1 MATQLQ
7 LRRGT
12 TTQNNNF
19 TGAVGE
25 LSIDTTLKQ
34 VRVHDGSTAG
44 GTAVPGTGLPF
55 GVAGNTAPATNTLS
69 VGTPANVVIRSAT
82 GQSGNVIIGDATAT
96 SSFSLDVRGTA
107 NVGVFTSGAITST
120 GIVTG
125 TGFTAGSAVLAEAEL
140 ELLDGLTPGTAIA
153 SKVVTTDSDLDTT
166 GQRNLTISGE
176 LDAATLDISGN
187 ADIDGIL
194 EADAIT
200 LDGTAITT
208 TATLDTG
215 ISNNN
220 VPKFTTGVVDDDFLR
235 VVGTAIEGRSAAEV
249 LSDIAAAPAAGSS
262 NIVTTGALNAGS
274 ITSGFT
280 SIDVGA
286 GAISTTG
293 VGSFGSLDISG
304 NIDVDGVTNL
314 DVVDIDGAVDMALTL
329 QVDGAITGS
338 STIVGTTIT
347 ATTAFVPDAQDG
359 AALGTTSL
367 QFSDLFLADAAVLGF
382 GDDND
387 VTLTHVVDTGLLLNA
402 AMVVQFRDSAINIG
416 SPADGDL
423 DINADDEIE
432 LNSTLIDVN
441 GNLDVSGT
449 IVGASTIID
458 GAGGGMVPPG
468 TIVSYSG
475 GTAPT
480 GYVLC
485 NDAALSRTTF
495 SVLFAIISTAFG
507 AGDGTTTFNVP
518 DLRDRLP
525 LGKGT
530 NNGTLGA
537 ITAAAAASA
546 VVATASGSA
555 ALTKTTTTFATS
567 AKDSSTATAL
577 TNVTAGGH
585 THNLTLPAQ
594 VVNYIIKT

>member
-44 GTAVPGTGLPF
+44 GTAVPGTGLSF

-120 GIVTG
+120 GVVTG

-153 SKVVTTDSDLDTT
+153 SKVVTTDSDADTT

-194 EADAIT
+194 EADAMT
-200 LDGTAITT
+200 LNGTAITT

-220 VPKFTTGVVDDDFLR
+220 VPKFTTGVADDDFLR
-235 VVGTAIEGRSAAEV
+235 VAGTAVEGRSAAEV

-304 NIDVDGVTNL
+304 NIDIDGITNL
-314 DVVDIDGAVDMALTL
+314 DVVDIDGAVDMASTL

-387 VTLTHVVDTGLLLNA
+387 VTLTHVPDTGLLLNA
-402 AMVVQFRDSAINIG
+402 AMAIQFRDAAISIG
-416 SPADGDL
+416 STADGDL
-423 DINADDEIE
+423 SIAADDEID
-432 LNSTLIDVN
+432 LTSTLIDVN
-441 GNLDVSGT
+441 GKLEVSGN
-449 IVGASTIID
+449 IVGASAITD

-475 GTAPT
+475 ATAPT

-485 NDAALSRTTF
+485 NDAALSRTSF